1 MVIKKLI
8 LNNFGVYAGRNV
20 FDFVH
25 QKPIVLIGGMN
36 GRGKTTFLEAILLAL
51 YGSNSVAFKE
61 SKYKAYSR
69 YLEAHMNRNSLDQT
83 AFIELEFYENKGAK
97 QKYSIRRE
105 WNVDTKR
112 ATETI
117 VAKENDLYSDFLTK
131 NWAMFVEN
139 LLPNALSGFYFFDG
153 EKIADM
159 AVDETNAQLKDSI
172 RSMLGIG
179 VLDVLRILETVGAL
193 QKEGFEAALVKPD
206 ATGRVSVQ
214 KILNEVTEH
223 TLVVSLM
230 HVNNET
236 GIIQPVEQLG
246 NALEERKVLFY
257 VDATQSCG
265 KLVEEIR
272 TMKYD
277 MLSFSAH
284 KLGGPQGVGVLV
296 LRKKNYK
303 FPPVKAIMYG
313 GPQEHGIRPGTV
325 PVALVAGCGK
335 ACEIAE
341 QECVQRTE
349 KLKVLKNLV
358 VQMLDESGLNFTING
373 DQNYCMDN
381 TLNVCLH
388 GISSEALMISTKQYC
403 GISNGSACTSK
414 SYSPSYVLL
423 AMGVPVEQIENSVRI
438 SWGADT
444 DPILL
449 KAKFSEM
456 LSIAKK
462 LAQ

>member
-1 MVIKKLI
+1 MDY
-8 LNNFGVYAGRNV
+8 NA
-20 FDFVH
+20 
-25 QKPIVLIGGMN
+25 
-36 GRGKTTFLEAILLAL
+36 
-51 YGSNSVAFKE
+51 SVP
-61 SKYKAYSR
+61 
-69 YLEAHMNRNSLDQT
+69 
-83 AFIELEFYENKGAK
+83 
-97 QKYSIRRE
+97 
-105 WNVDTKR
+105 VD
-112 ATETI
+112 
-117 VAKENDLYSDFLTK
+117 
-131 NWAMFVEN
+131 
-139 LLPNALSGFYFFDG
+139 P
-153 EKIADM
+153 
-159 AVDETNAQLKDSI
+159 Q
-172 RSMLGIG
+172 
-179 VLDVLRILETVGAL
+179 VLDVMVDVYRNHFGNADSRTHGFGENTRNIVETARKQVASLLGVTSAEVFFTSGATESNNIALQGLRSYAETAKKKKIVTSAIEHKAILETVRAL
-193 QKEGFEAALVKPD
+193 QKESFEAAFVKPD
-206 ATGRVSVQ
+206 STGRVPVQ

-246 NALEERKVLFY
+246 NELEKRKVLFH

-296 LRKKNYK
+296 LRKKKYK
-303 FPPVKAIMYG
+303 LPPVKAIMYG
-313 GPQEHGIRPGTV
+313 GSQEHGIRPGTV

-341 QECVQRTE
+341 LEHVHRAE
-349 KLKVLKNLV
+349 KLKLLKNLV
-358 VQMLDESGLNFTING
+358 VQMIGESGLDFTING

-388 GISSEALMISTKQYC
+388 GVSSEALMISTKQYC

-423 AMGVPVEQIENSVRI
+423 AMGMPVEQIENSVRI

-444 DPILL
+444 DPVLL
-449 KAKFSEM
+449 KVEFSKM
-456 LSIAKK
+456 LSMAKK